1 MNAPFLVCLIMCI
14 GFGVESVRR
23 WRLDRA
29 RNTPRTPYHLYHGPK
44 SGCPDCE
51 DK

>member
-1 MNAPFLVCLIMCI
+1 MNAPFLICLVLCI
-14 GFGVESVRR
+14 GFGMESLRR
-23 WRLDRA
+23 RRLDRA
-29 RNTPRTPYHLYHGPK
+29 VESRTPYHLYHGPD